1 MKRHNTFEAAYGPVK
16 FSMIFLHV
24 KVVYTDLEL
33 HWTHIINDALST
45 LKVKNI
51 FPCISSFLVFS
62 YYVMCLDFE
71 TFYPTNP
78 QKPLWVKVY
87 HEEIN
92 KLKPKKL
99 PMNDIHLHE
108 QFKKY
113 FGYKKAI
120 KCKVG
125 TSTPLLFH
133 LKEIYKLHAWYGWHL
148 SHDLCLSC
156 SSRSEVL

>member
-1 MKRHNTFEAAYGPVK
+1 MLINQ
-16 FSMIFLHV
+16 
-24 KVVYTDLEL
+24 
-33 HWTHIINDALST
+33 THISDG
-45 LKVKNI
+45 
-51 FPCISSFLVFS
+51 S
-62 YYVMCLDFE
+62 YYVMALQFE

-87 HEEIN
+87 YEELN

-120 KCKVG
+120 KCKV
-125 TSTPLLFH
+125 
-133 LKEIYKLHAWYGWHL
+133 
-148 SHDLCLSC
+148 
-156 SSRSEVL
+156 R

>member
-1 MKRHNTFEAAYGPVK
+1 MCKIVNNEFFPLHK
-16 FSMIFLHV
+16 F
-24 KVVYTDLEL
+24 Y
-33 HWTHIINDALST
+33 
-45 LKVKNI
+45 
-51 FPCISSFLVFS
+51 S

-87 HEEIN
+87 HEELN

-99 PMNDIHLHE
+99 PMSDIHLHE

-120 KCKVG
+120 KCKVFPFLCAKLL
-125 TSTPLLFH
+125 SSQHIDLPLSVFP
-133 LKEIYKLHAWYGWHL
+133 AVWM
-148 SHDLCLSC
+148 SHCPFKDNNILTVVIHGLWIHS
-156 SSRSEVL
+156 

>member
-1 MKRHNTFEAAYGPVK
+1 MVC
-16 FSMIFLHV
+16 
-24 KVVYTDLEL
+24 LE
-33 HWTHIINDALST
+33 
-45 LKVKNI
+45 
-51 FPCISSFLVFS
+51 
-62 YYVMCLDFE
+62 FE

-120 KCKVG
+120 KCKV
-125 TSTPLLFH
+125 SF
-133 LKEIYKLHAWYGWHL
+133 KNIMVL
-148 SHDLCLSC
+148 SFFRKINRFQASLSIVKFATIKGSGVNKNIHC
-156 SSRSEVL
+156 PP